1 MNSSH
6 NLHIQL
12 EGIGKKFG
20 SEWIFKNLN
29 LNLNP
34 CDKLVVLGGNG
45 SGKSTLLQIIS
56 GYVLPNAGK
65 VVFKTG
71 EKTEESENYKNR

>member
-1 MNSSH
+1 MSSQN

-20 SEWIFKNLN
+20 SEWIFRNLN

-34 CDKLVVLGGNG
+34 ADKLVLLGGNG
-45 SGKSTLLQIIS
+45 SVKSTLLQIIS

-65 VVFKTG
+65 VILKNG
-71 EKTEESENYKNR
+71 EQT